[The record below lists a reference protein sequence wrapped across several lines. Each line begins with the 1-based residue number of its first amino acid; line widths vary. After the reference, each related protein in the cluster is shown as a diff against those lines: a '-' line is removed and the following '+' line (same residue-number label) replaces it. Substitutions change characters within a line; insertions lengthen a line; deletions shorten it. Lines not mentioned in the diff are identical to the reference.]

1 MAPNPM
7 GRQSMTGR
15 LWALIALLS
24 FLWGSSFFFNGV
36 ALADITPLTLVF
48 ARVFLGALAL
58 LAVAIANGA
67 SLRID
72 GRTFVAFC
80 VMAAF
85 NLVIPFLLIV
95 WGQTQIP
102 SGLASILNATTPVFG
117 VVFAHVMTRD
127 EKMTPA
133 RVVGVLAGF
142 AGVVVLIGPAALG
155 FEKAGVLA
163 HLAGVGAAAS
173 YALSSVYGRR
183 FAKAGVTPLASAAL
197 TTAIAAAMLAPFAF
211 TLERPLDIA
220 GASPAA
226 LGAVLALGILCT
238 AGGYLLYFRVLAATV
253 ATNLMLVTFLMP
265 VTAILL
271 GWLLLAERLRPSHF
285 AGMALIA
292 CGLAAI
298 DGRVLAFVRAR
309 RSRQA

>member
-1 MAPNPM
+1 V
-7 GRQSMTGR
+7 T
-15 LWALIALLS
+15 
-24 FLWGSSFFFNGV
+24 
-36 ALADITPLTLVF
+36 
-48 ARVFLGALAL
+48 LGALAL
-58 LAVAIANGA
+58 LVVAIANGA
-67 SLRID
+67 SLRLD
-72 GRTFVAFC
+72 RRTFFAFC

-117 VVFAHVMTRD
+117 VVFAHLMTRD

-133 RVVGVLAGF
+133 RVAGVLAGF
-142 AGVVVLIGPAALG
+142 AGVVVLVGPAALG

-183 FAKAGVTPLASAAL
+183 FAKAGVAPLASAAL
-197 TTAIAAAMLAPFAF
+197 TTTIAAAMLAPFAF
-211 TLERPLDIA
+211 LLERPLDIA
-220 GASPAA
+220 AASPSA
-226 LGAVLALGILCT
+226 LGAVAALGILCT

-265 VTAILL
+265 VTAIFL

-285 AGMALIA
+285 LGMALIA

-298 DGRVLAFVRAR
+298 DGRLLAWARAR
-309 RSRQA
+309 LSRQA